1 MASIGAKSLNTDVNL
16 LEVFG
21 RRVRISA
28 PRRLGRVVCGA
39 HA

>member
-21 RRVRISA
+21 RRVTDLRTA
-28 PRRLGRVVCGA
+28 PTGQGGPCA